1 MLLVKFLQLLDL
13 NFNSTM
19 KNATKYK
26 IHKTIG
32 IIVVPI
38 FIIATLTGFF
48 RAHQK
53 LYWEDGYK
61 KKKQPATFSIQH
73 ELVSINTIT
82 RNIDS
87 ISKQKNKFEEIILK
101 TENEKL
107 YYKILTSK
115 KGKYL
120 VDATNGTIV
129 SPISQELAKYFS
141 KQYVKDN
148 KQIISCELIENY
160 MARKAKEPKPAY
172 KISFNNSVHSEIYLD
187 SETGDIIEDYDDNR
201 AFGIWI
207 MRLHEYDFFNS
218 KKSITTFV
226 TIIMMLLAISGLW
239 IYKFKPKKVK
249 M

>member
-1 MLLVKFLQLLDL
+1 
-13 NFNSTM
+13 M

-26 IHKTIG
+26 IHKTIA
-32 IIVVPI
+32 IIVVPV
-38 FIIATLTGFF
+38 FIIATITGFF

-61 KKKQPATFSIQH
+61 KKKQPTSFSIQH
-73 ELVSINTIT
+73 ELISINSIT

-87 ISKQKNKFEEIILK
+87 ISKQKNKFEEILLK
-101 TENEKL
+101 TENDKL
-107 YYKILTSK
+107 YYKILISK
-115 KGKYL
+115 KDKYL
-120 VDATNGTIV
+120 VDAINGTIV
-129 SPISQELAKYFS
+129 SPISKELARDFA

-148 KQIISCELIENY
+148 TQITSCELLKHY

-172 KISFNNSVHSEIYLD
+172 KIVFNNAVHSEIYLD
-187 SETGDIIEDYDDNR
+187 TETGDVIEDYDDNR

-226 TIIMMLLAISGLW
+226 AIIMMLLAISGLW
-239 IYKFKPKKVK
+239 IYKLKPKKAKHLHNVSHK
-249 M
+249 QF

>member
-1 MLLVKFLQLLDL
+1 
-13 NFNSTM
+13 M

-26 IHKTIG
+26 IHK
-32 IIVVPI
+32 IIAILVVPV
-38 FIIATLTGFF
+38 FIIATITGFF

-61 KKKQPATFSIQH
+61 KKKQSASFSIQQ

-87 ISKQKNKFEEIILK
+87 ISKQKNKFEEILLK
-101 TENEKL
+101 AENEKL

-115 KGKYL
+115 KDKYL
-120 VDATNGTIV
+120 IDAINGTIV
-129 SPISQELAKYFS
+129 SPISQELAKDFA

-172 KISFNNSVHSEIYLD
+172 KIAFNNTAHSEIYLD
-187 SETGDIIEDYDDNR
+187 TETGDIIEDYDDNR
-201 AFGIWI
+201 AFGIWV

-218 KKSITTFV
+218 KKSITTIV
-226 TIIMMLLAISGLW
+226 SIIMMLLAVSGLW
-239 IYKFKPKKVK
+239 IYKFKPKKAKLSCNVYHK
-249 M
+249 QV